1 MFLPLIIA
9 ILLGIAS
16 PSDTSSNSTSNSD
29 TTGSLSDDE
38 TPGDDTGGEIGHTP
52 IRN

>member
-9 ILLGIAS
+9 ILLGLAS
-16 PSDTSSNSTSNSD
+16 PSDTNSSNNSNTTINTS
-29 TTGSLSDDE
+29 GDE
-38 TPGDDTGGEIGHTP
+38 TPADDTGGEIGHTP